1 MRFPFLEA
9 VALAATTLVPSI
21 VALAPTDEIQDADV
35 LQSGYLPNH
44 NMDPAIVGDASF
56 GQLWR
61 IQTGGNY
68 PGAGDE
74 Q

>member
-1 MRFPFLEA
+1 MRFPFFEA
-9 VALAATTLVPSI
+9 VALAAATLIPRI
-21 VALAPTDEIQDADV
+21 AALASTDEIRDADV
-35 LQSGYLPNH
+35 AQSGYLPNH

-61 IQTGGNY
+61 IQTGGAN
-68 PGAGDE
+68 PGTGNE

>member
-1 MRFPFLEA
+1 MRFPLFEA
-9 VALAATTLVPSI
+9 VALVTATLVPSI
-21 VALAPTDEIQDADV
+21 IALAPTDEIQDADV
-35 LQSGYLPNH
+35 WQSGYLPNH

-61 IQTGGNY
+61 IKTGGGF
-68 PGAGDE
+68 PGTGNE